1 MEARDAVEMFSS
13 STVLL
18 GTVLCNSTVV
28 NGARNQLNLEHG
40 PPSREAVLRDRGR
53 GAWGFGLALQQL
65 QGLCWDGARLSRR
78 AVVIKYRTN
87 RLVRANSQAS
97 PPCNQQQS
105 MIRSVIPI

>member
-40 PPSREAVLRDRGR
+40 SPSREAVLRDRGR
-53 GAWGFGLALQQL
+53 GALGFGLALQQ
-65 QGLCWDGARLSRR
+65 GLCLDGARLNLR